1 MPVESSL
8 SFQSSCHA
16 APVARGVLVWA
27 GAEPSAGDIPVLT
40 QRKQL
45 TVALAMGAG
54 KGSRGSLR
62 WGVRE
67 GALRPFLHWGGWN
80 GRSPNVT
87 ADSQLPLGAFVCL
100 QPQNLLPSK
109 SS

>member
-1 MPVESSL
+1 MRVES
-8 SFQSSCHA
+8 
-16 APVARGVLVWA
+16 PVARGVLAWA
-27 GAEPSAGDIPVLT
+27 GAEPSTGDIPVLA

-45 TVALAMGAG
+45 TVALALAMGAG
-54 KGSRGSLR
+54 KGSRASLR

-80 GRSPNVT
+80 GGSPNVT
-87 ADSQLPLGAFVCL
+87 ADSQLPVGAFVCL
-100 QPQNLLPSK
+100 QPLPSK